1 MGITEA
7 DRPIIISEDAA
18 RGGVTGHHARYV
30 LVWGLTGIIAAFAA
44 IAMYFGYN
52 RIAENVSRAFAQ
64 SPSEVLQAF
73 APYAMIVLA
82 GAIVAGL
89 LLGVWNMM
97 AGRSDN
103 ATQYGMRLRVVAQ
116 FALICVI
123 MAILFASAA

>member
-52 RIAENVSRAFAQ
+52 RIAESVSRAFAQ